1 MIIFEGDFVRPV
13 NESAWLRVEEII
25 FSDENP
31 DNNKIRMSDGWLCPA
46 PFESHLAE
54 VRSEDEH
61 MEALA
66 AEVLAADLSDETDLR
81 VA

>member
-31 DNNKIRMSDGWLCPA
+31 DNNKILMSDGWL
-46 PFESHLAE
+46 
-54 VRSEDEH
+54 
-61 MEALA
+61 
-66 AEVLAADLSDETDLR
+66 
-81 VA
+81 